1 MLIVNAIIVPKK
13 NIYNGRLTDMLNSL
27 YGVEVQ
33 DTSDKGI
40 MVVLKYD
47 DIFRLSELAEVISEW
62 DNVLDFQLSDFHL
75 SRGQE
80 NLTTGKPKPS
90 VRTGRKSAGH

>member
-1 MLIVNAIIVPKK
+1 MAIANAFIVPRKK
-13 NIYNGRLTDMLNSL
+13 NYAGKLNKMLRSL

-47 DIFRLSELAEVISEW
+47 DIFRLSELAEVISGW
-62 DNVLDFQLSDFHL
+62 DNVLDFQLTDFHL
-75 SRGQE
+75 SRGGG
-80 NLTTGKPKPS
+80 NSTTEKQKPS